1 MATYCIPNSKALALA
16 LCSVVLSV
24 PVLAETEST
33 LNLSANYHSNVPNA
47 LSEPNVFGDSFVD
60 LNYRI
65 NRFFVTSPGNR
76 LSIGAEAGARQY
88 RHTQG
93 LESANVGVGLA
104 YSHRVGLG
112 PYAPRYNLGLSVNRV
127 EFSDQSRDSWVSQLS
142 AEFAKR
148 LSPAWLLTMGINARH
163 RNAGEN
169 QSLAYK
175 PTASGAVFNQSSR
188 EFLSRLEYTMLNAHA
203 IRFGYRFRDGDIDA
217 SSPPGTPLLPI
228 SKAIAFDRGIGG
240 EYVAYL
246 LEARTQGLSLEWSM
260 PLATDTGL
268 TLGYERLIARAGQGN
283 KYFNYNLRA
292 ELNLRF

>member
-1 MATYCIPNSKALALA
+1 MANYCVSKSQILSMAMLAIA
-16 LCSVVLSV
+16 LCNPLI
-24 PVLAETEST
+24 AETEST

-47 LSEPNVFGDSFVD
+47 LAEPNVFGDSFLD

-93 LESANVGVGLA
+93 IESANLGLGMA

-142 AEFAKR
+142 AEFGKR
-148 LSPAWLLTMGINARH
+148 LSPAWMLTMGVNARN
-163 RNAGEN
+163 RNGKEN

-175 PTASGAVFNQSSR
+175 PTAGAAVFDQSSR
-188 EFLSRLEYTMLNAHA
+188 EFLSRLEYTLLNAQA

-228 SKAIAFDRGIGG
+228 STAIAFDPGIGG

-246 LEARTQGLSLEWSM
+246 FEARTQGLSLEWSI

-268 TLGYERLIARAGQGN
+268 TLGYERLIARAAQGN